1 MRSATAGAEAASAAR
16 ASAPRPNSSRAATSA
31 GSTRAS
37 RLATSPSLAA
47 SHSASRRTAGSVSC
61 AAGRRL
67 DGGPGRAAAAPF
79 WAAAAPFWA
88 PVFIV
93 LKKPSSLARASQR
106 DAPWGS
112 GGLEAG
118 SSARTRLGRA
128 MFRFDGYTYALE
140 EFGGQHTSGAHD
152 DRIVADLLHLA
163 FVLDGHRLR
172 LDLLHVRF
180 HHDLET
186 AGLRSRLDAIAV
198 ARLGAIELRAAV
210 GQDHPAAAVGLGDAR
225 GRLEGAVAAADDQHM
240 LAFILLRINQS
251 INHLRH
257 LLARHAELA
266 RRATAADR
274 EQDAAR
280 RVGAAIGLD
289 DEAVSRARDVLDPLL
304 VVDLDAGLALGLRP
318 ELEQRL
324 LAGLAEVDLA
334 EERHGSGRRHHEL
347 PARVLEHRSAER
359 LLLDRDIAH
368 VLRLGGE

>member
-1 MRSATAGAEAASAAR
+1 SFC
-16 ASAPRPNSSRAATSA
+16 SS
-31 GSTRAS
+31 
-37 RLATSPSLAA
+37 
-47 SHSASRRTAGSVSC
+47 V
-61 AAGRRL
+61 
-67 DGGPGRAAAAPF
+67 AAAAKF
-79 WAAAAPFWA
+79 LSR
-88 PVFIV
+88 IEV
-93 LKKPSSLARASQR
+93 LTPSS
-106 DAPWGS
+106 GS
-112 GGLEAG
+112 GGRETPSAAPATSTIESAAG
-118 SSARTRLGRA
+118 NSARTRLGRA

-140 EFGGQHTSGAHD
+140 KFGGQHTSGAHD

-180 HHDLET
+180 HHDPKT
-186 AGLRSRLDAIAV
+186 AGFRSRLDAIAV

-210 GQDHPAAAVGLGDAR
+210 GQYHPAAAVGLGDAR
-225 GRLEGAVAAADDQHM
+225 GRFERAVAAADDQHM

-251 INHLRH
+251 VDHLRH

-334 EERHGSGRRHHEL
+334 EERHGSRRRHHEL
-347 PARVLEHRSAER
+347 PARVLVHRSAER

-368 VLRLGGE
+368 VLRLGGERGREPGGTGPDDEHVELLAPRASGAVFLGDRLDDLTALLERVADQPHPAELA